1 MKKPWVKLSWLM
13 GFIAI
18 SGCTSV
24 HVQSQDGTEISVIRN
39 IGITHISSGLADTG
53 QGSLIY
59 STRGLGLTISPRG
72 GTLGWIDETT
82 AIIGDTSRCSLII
95 WIENDRHLQEL
106 QKLLNLQKISPEN
119 LCTISPGGRK

>member
-1 MKKPWVKLSWLM
+1 MTKPWTKLPWLM

-24 HVQSQDGTEISVIRN
+24 HVHSQDGTEISVIRN
-39 IGITHISSGLADTG
+39 IGITHISSGLADTEK
-53 QGSLIY
+53 GSLIY

-72 GTLGWIDETT
+72 GTLGWINETT
-82 AIIGDTSRCSLII
+82 AIIGDTSRCSLIL
-95 WIENDRHLQEL
+95 WIENDHHLHEL
-106 QKLLNLQKISPEN
+106 QRLLTLQKISPEN